1 MCIDGIERSLV
12 HPRVR
17 RPTLLVAAILVAGC
31 NGTTSYLDATG
42 KTGRDEAVLGAWLT
56 GVACAVVL
64 LVCLAIV
71 GGIGRAGS
79 GSSQGN
85 DDANRASD
93 TRRREIRS
101 GLNWIYIGVAI
112 TVAILLVT
120 FGGTMVTLRA
130 ASRPPTVPRLTLDV
144 TGHQWWWEVRYSD
157 PQRPELAFTTANEVH
172 LPVGLPVRVRLHA
185 ADVIHSFWLPQ
196 IAGKT
201 DVIPGQVNEMWLE
214 ADRPGVSRGMC
225 GEYCGLQHAMM
236 AMTVT
241 AESPEA
247 FNRWAQSRRAPAA
260 NPTTPKERAGEV
272 VFARSCGACHAVQ
285 GTNALGRVGP
295 ELTHF
300 AARSSIGAGV
310 LRNTPE
316 NLMRW
321 ITNAPSIKEGARM
334 PAVPLDAGE
343 LRAVVA
349 YLETLR

>member
-1 MCIDGIERSLV
+1 MFTEHSLNRSLA
-12 HPRVR
+12 R
-17 RPTLLVAAILVAGC
+17 RAAGFIVCGAFAAGC

-42 KTGRDEAVLGAWLT
+42 KAGHEEAVLGAWLT

-71 GGIGRAGS
+71 GGIGRAHRDTSDGA
-79 GSSQGN
+79 
-85 DDANRASD
+85 DDATRASN
-93 TRRREIRS
+93 TASRHEIRS
-101 GLNWIYIGVAI
+101 GLNWIYVGVAV
-112 TVAILLVT
+112 TVVILLVT
-120 FGGTMVTLRA
+120 FGGTMVTLKA
-130 ASRPPTVPRLTLDV
+130 ASTPPLVPRLTLDI

-172 LPVGLPVRVRLHA
+172 LPVGVPVRVRLRA

-214 ADRPGVSRGMC
+214 ADRAGVSRGMC

-247 FNRWAQSRRAPAA
+247 FDRWTQSRRGPAV
-260 NPTTPKERAGEV
+260 TPSTPGGRAGEV
-272 VFARSCGACHAVQ
+272 VFARSCGACHAIQ

-300 AARSSIGAGV
+300 ASRSVIGAGA
-310 LRNTPE
+310 LANTSE

-321 ITNAPSIKEGARM
+321 ISNAPAIKEGARM
-334 PAVPLDAGE
+334 PAIPLDASE
-343 LRAVVA
+343 LHAVAA

>member
-1 MCIDGIERSLV
+1 MCIERSLNA
-12 HPRVR
+12 PRACR
-17 RPTLLVAAILVAGC
+17 RVALAAFALLSAC

-42 KTGRDEAVLGAWLT
+42 KAGHEEAVLGAWLT

-71 GGIGRAGS
+71 GGIGRTARRSTADAEGAGEMT
-79 GSSQGN
+79 
-85 DDANRASD
+85 DA
-93 TRRREIRS
+93 TRREIRS

-112 TVAILLVT
+112 TVVILLVT

-130 ASRPPTVPRLTLDV
+130 ASRPPMVPRLTLDV
-144 TGHQWWWEVRYSD
+144 TGHQWWWEVSYSD
-157 PQRPELAFTTANEVH
+157 PSRPGVAFTTANEIH
-172 LPVGLPVRVRLHA
+172 LPVGIPVRVRLHA

-236 AMTVT
+236 SMTVT
-241 AESPEA
+241 AESPTA
-247 FNRWAQSRRAPAA
+247 FDTWTQSRRAPAPA
-260 NPTTPKERAGEV
+260 PSTPDAIAGEV

-295 ELTHF
+295 ELTHV
-300 AARSSIGAGV
+300 ASRATIGAGV

-316 NLMRW
+316 NLTRW

-334 PAVPLDAGE
+334 PAVPLNAAE
-343 LRAVVA
+343 LHSVVA